1 MSYEVSEATRASVQ
15 QFISERKYLLN
26 VTPKTII
33 WYGCGFKAF
42 EGALDSLEAAKG
54 RIVAL
59 RDRSVSAITVNSYL
73 RCINAFWKWQGK
85 DWKIRRLEEEQKILA
100 TFNAEHIYRLVQ
112 WKPIGRNQ
120 MRAHTIAM
128 VALDTGLRIS
138 ELLGLTRQDVDL
150 DNMVLL
156 VHGKGNKQRLVPVSV
171 ELRKVLYRHLSKQK
185 HARLFTTRNGT
196 PLTVRNSE
204 RDFKVMCGQAGITGV
219 RASWHTLRHS
229 FAVNYLRKGGNL
241 YYLQRILGHSSI
253 TTTERYLRSLGIE
266 DLQRVHDGLSLLSR

>member
-1 MSYEVSEATRASVQ
+1 MSYDVSEPIRASVQ

-42 EGALDSLEAAKG
+42 EGALESLDAAKRRVG
-54 RIVAL
+54 EL
-59 RDRSVSAITVNSYL
+59 RERGVSSITVNSYL

-85 DWKIRRLEEEQKILA
+85 DWKIRRLKEEQQILA
-100 TFNAEHIYRLVQ
+100 TFTPDHVHRLVH

-120 MRAHTIAM
+120 TRAHTIAM
-128 VALDTGLRIS
+128 VALDTGLRVS
-138 ELLGLTRQDVDL
+138 ELLGLTSQDVDL
-150 DNMVLL
+150 DNLVLL

>member
-85 DWKIRRLEEEQKILA
+85 DWKIRRLKEEQKILA

-171 ELRKVLYRHLSKQK
+171 ELRKVLYRHLSKQSTRGCLPRAT
-185 HARLFTTRNGT
+185 ARR
-196 PLTVRNSE
+196 
-204 RDFKVMCGQAGITGV
+204 
-219 RASWHTLRHS
+219 
-229 FAVNYLRKGGNL
+229 
-241 YYLQRILGHSSI
+241 
-253 TTTERYLRSLGIE
+253 
-266 DLQRVHDGLSLLSR
+266 

>member
-1 MSYEVSEATRASVQ
+1 MSYDVSEPIRASVQ

-85 DWKIRRLEEEQKILA
+85 DWKIRRLKEEQKILA

>member
-85 DWKIRRLEEEQKILA
+85 DWKIRRLKEEQKILA

-185 HARLFTTRNGT
+185 HARLFTTRSGT

-204 RDFKVMCGQAGITGV
+204 RDFKVMCGQAGIVGV
-219 RASWHTLRHS
+219 RCSWHTLRHS

-266 DLQRVHDGLSLLSR
+266 DLQRVHHALSLLSK

>member
-1 MSYEVSEATRASVQ
+1 MTYESSETIRASVQ

-26 VTPKTII
+26 LTPKTII

-42 EGALDSLEAAKG
+42 AGALETLEAAKQ
-54 RIVAL
+54 RIGEL
-59 RDRSVSAITVNSYL
+59 RERSVSAITVNSYL

-85 DWKIRRLEEEQKILA
+85 EWKIRRLKEEQKLLA
-100 TFNAEHIYRLVQ
+100 TFTPDHVHRLVH
-112 WKPIGRNQ
+112 WNPIGRNQ
-120 MRAHTIAM
+120 ARAHVIAL
-128 VALDTGLRIS
+128 VALDTGMRIS
-138 ELLGLTRQDVDL
+138 ELLSLTRQDVNL
-150 DNMVLL
+150 DNLVLL

-171 ELRKVLYRHLSKQK
+171 ELRKVLYRHLAKHQ
-185 HARLFTTRNGT
+185 HARLFTTRSGT

-204 RDFKVMCGQAGITGV
+204 RDFKVMCGQAGIVGV

-253 TTTERYLRSLGIE
+253 TTTERYLRSLGIA
-266 DLQRVHDGLSLLSR
+266 DLQKVHDGLSLLSR

>member
-1 MSYEVSEATRASVQ
+1 MTYENSEPIRALVQ

-42 EGALDSLEAAKG
+42 AGAVDSLEAAKQRVG
-54 RIVAL
+54 EL
-59 RDRSVSAITVNSYL
+59 RERGISSITVNSYL

-85 DWKIRRLEEEQKILA
+85 DWKIRRLKEEQQILA
-100 TFNAEHIYRLVQ
+100 TFNPEHVHRLVH
-112 WKPIGRNQ
+112 WKPVGRNQ
-120 MRAHTIAM
+120 TRAHTIAM
-128 VALDTGLRIS
+128 VALDTGMRIS
-138 ELLGLTRQDVDL
+138 ELLSLTRQDVDL
-150 DNMVLL
+150 DNLVLL
-156 VHGKGNKQRLVPVSV
+156 VHGKGNKQRLVPVSI
-171 ELRKVLYRHLSKQK
+171 ELRKTLYRHLAKHQ
-185 HARLFTTRNGT
+185 HARLFTTRSGT

-204 RDFKVMCGQAGITGV
+204 RDFKVMCGQAGIVGV

-253 TTTERYLRSLGIE
+253 STTERYLRSLGIA
-266 DLQRVHDGLSLLSR
+266 DLQRVHDALSLLSK